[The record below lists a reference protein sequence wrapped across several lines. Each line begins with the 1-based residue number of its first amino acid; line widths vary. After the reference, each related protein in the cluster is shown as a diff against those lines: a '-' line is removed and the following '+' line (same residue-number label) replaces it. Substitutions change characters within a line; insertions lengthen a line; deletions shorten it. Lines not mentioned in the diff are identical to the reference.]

1 MHLLCESVGVQ
12 FGSRKSPV
20 PVLHDLSFSVG
31 EGEFLTFLGPS
42 GCGKT
47 TLLRVLA
54 NLIVPQQGAVTR
66 LASSNGSNDRALLV
80 FQENSVFPW
89 MTVLENAAFGLEMA
103 GIPKADREA
112 QARELLARYHLAEFA
127 HAYPRHLSTGMKQRV
142 AVIRAFLSNPSLL
155 LMDEPF
161 AAVDSQTRFRLQME
175 LLLLWEQ
182 QRTTVVFVTHDL
194 DEAILLSDRII
205 VLTNRPSSIA
215 AEHLVR
221 LPRQDRAAM
230 TGGPEFLDL
239 RRQLSR
245 NLGLPAWDVQHA

>member
-1 MHLLCESVGVQ
+1 MQLLCESVGVQ

-20 PVLHDLSFSVG
+20 PVLHDLTFSVG

-47 TLLRVLA
+47 TLLRLLA
-54 NLIVPQQGAVTR
+54 GLIPAQKGLVTR
-66 LASSNGSNDRALLV
+66 LASADGRNDRALLV

-89 MTVLENAAFGLEMA
+89 MTVLENATFGLEMA
-103 GIPKADREA
+103 GISKAERESCA
-112 QARELLARYHLAEFA
+112 HEFLRRYHLADFA
-127 HAYPRHLSTGMKQRV
+127 HSYPRHLSTGMKQRV

-205 VLTNRPSSIA
+205 VLTNRPSGIA

-230 TGGPEFLDL
+230 AGGPEFQQL
-239 RRQLSR
+239 RRRLSHD
-245 NLGLPAWDVQHA
+245 LGLPTWDVQHA

>member
-1 MHLLCESVGVQ
+1 MQLLCESVGVQ
-12 FGSRKSPV
+12 FGSRSQPV
-20 PVLHDLSFSVG
+20 PVLRDLSFAVG

-54 NLIVPQQGAVTR
+54 NLIEPQLGKVTR
-66 LASSNGSNDRALLV
+66 LPSPGDRNGHVRLV

-89 MTVLENAAFGLEMA
+89 MTVLDNAAFGLEMA
-103 GIPKADREA
+103 GVPKADREA

-127 HAYPRHLSTGMKQRV
+127 HVYPRHLSTGMKQRV

-182 QRTTVVFVTHDL
+182 QRTTIVFVTHDL

-205 VLTNRPSSIA
+205 VLTNRPSGIA
-215 AEHLVR
+215 AEHPVR

-230 TGGPEFLDL
+230 VGGPEFLDL

-245 NLGLPAWDVQHA
+245 DLGLPAWDIQHA

>member
-1 MHLLCESVGVQ
+1 MQLLCESVGVQ
-12 FGSRKSPV
+12 FGSRSKLV
-20 PVLHDLSFSVG
+20 PVLRDLSFAVG
-31 EGEFLTFLGPS
+31 EGEFVTFLGPS

-54 NLIVPQQGAVTR
+54 NLIEPQQGKVTR
-66 LASSNGSNDRALLV
+66 LPSSGDRNGHVRLV

-89 MTVLENAAFGLEMA
+89 MTVLENATFGLEMA
-103 GIPKADREA
+103 GVPKADREA

-175 LLLLWEQ
+175 LLLLWQQ

-215 AEHLVR
+215 AEHSVH

-230 TGGPEFLDL
+230 IGGPEFLNL
-239 RRQLSR
+239 RRRLSR
-245 NLGLPAWDVQHA
+245 DLGLPAWDIQHA